1 MRVPDYSKNVIQSL
15 DSIRPTQ
22 FADDARRYEAKEA
35 ARRLLN
41 RLETPFEQGWRLS
54 LETPVLIAGIQVA
67 LDLGIWEKWTEAD
80 KKKPGTAVDLEQL
93 LKWVKKQIEPNLL
106 RKPTFLTMSR
116 TRIRLDKILT
126 WNHAGR
132 FFRHLAAL
140 YVLEETNVDTWK
152 PTPYSLSLGDTE
164 SHTDQ
169 ITQCGYVRT
178 FTVMFDSLIAY
189 LLTHLAPITQFPPGS
204 IFPDSFRNTT
214 TASPLTCRLSTTTA
228 T

>member
-22 FADDARRYEAKEA
+22 FADDAERYEAKEA

-67 LDLGIWEKWTEAD
+67 LDLGIWKKWTEAD
-80 KKKPGTAVDLEQL
+80 KKKPGAAVDLEQL
-93 LKWVKKQIEPNLL
+93 LKWANKQVEPNLL
-106 RKPTFLTMSR
+106 RRSTFSSLSKR
-116 TRIRLDKILT
+116 SIRLYKILT
-126 WNHAGR
+126 WNHEGR

-140 YVLEETNVDTWK
+140 YVLEETGVDTWK

-169 ITQCGYVRT
+169 ITQCGYVQT
-178 FTVMFDSLIAY
+178 STVMFDRLIASQ
-189 LLTHLAPITQFPPGS
+189 LTRSAPTIRFPPGS
-204 IFPDSFRNTT
+204 IFPDSSKNTIT
-214 TASPLTCRLSTTTA
+214 VNP
-228 T
+228 